1 MTKRNC
7 MFAALSVI
15 LFGLPVR
22 FAMMTALLLIGLANV
37 ASAGDV
43 SLGSAKDFTVLELG
57 EKALNINSNSVIFG
71 DVGKKTG
78 GDKIFVSGST
88 VTGQLYGDSNLSI
101 DVSNSGGTNANTGDA
116 ATTIAGDP
124 GVNTSGQF
132 SSRDTYHNSTY
143 DPFVMMDMST
153 AVSDVLAASIAAAA
167 ETTNHTYSQGFS
179 LTSGA
184 TQTINGVGGGTVVD
198 ISGGNFEIDGAGSVL
213 TLHGGD
219 ADDYFIINYRGS
231 NDFKITSGGAIN
243 LTGGLTA
250 SDVLWNI
257 VQSGSKVELTGNAGS
272 TPDAPILG
280 TFLAADRGFNI
291 SSVETIPHGPP
302 YERFIE
308 GAIYGGGNGEGINIT
323 QSIIQYDPFMQPTP
337 IPEPTS
343 LALALLGVFSCSFG
357 FGLYRRR

>member
-1 MTKRNC
+1 
-7 MFAALSVI
+7 MFATLSVL
-15 LFGLPVR
+15 LFGLSVR
-22 FAMMTALLLIGLANV
+22 FAMLTALLLIGLANI
-37 ASAGDV
+37 ASAGNI
-43 SLGSAKDFTVLELG
+43 SLGSAKDFTVLEFG
-57 EKALNINSNSVIFG
+57 EKALNITSNSVIFG
-71 DVGKKTG
+71 DVGKKKG
-78 GDKIFVSGST
+78 GDKLFVSGST

-101 DVSNSGGTNANTGDA
+101 DISNSGGTNVNTGDT

-124 GVNTSGQF
+124 GVNTSGKF
-132 SSRDTYHNSTY
+132 SSKDTYHNPTY
-143 DPFVMMDMST
+143 DPFVKMDMST
-153 AVSDVLAASIAAAA
+153 AVSDALAASTAAAA
-167 ETTNHTYSQGFS
+167 ETANHTYSSGFS

-198 ISGGNFEIDGAGSVL
+198 ISGGNFEIDGSGSVL

-219 ADDYFIINYRGS
+219 ANDYFIINYRGS

-243 LTGGLTA
+243 LTGSLTA

-257 VQSGSKVELTGNAGS
+257 VNSGSKVELTGNAGS

-323 QSIIQYDPFMQPTP
+323 QSIIKYGPFMQPTP
-337 IPEPTS
+337 PPEVPEPS
-343 LALALLGVFSCSFG
+343 SAVLLG
-357 FGLYRRR
+357 FGLIGILAFGRGRRPLV